1 MLGWE
6 PKVDRA
12 EGLAITY
19 GYFKGLSE
27 EDLRKTEHKDFTDFS
42 K

>member
-6 PKVDRA
+6 PKVGRA

-19 GYFKGLSE
+19 EYFKGLSE
-27 EDLRKTEHKDFTDFS
+27 ADLRKTEHKDFTSYS